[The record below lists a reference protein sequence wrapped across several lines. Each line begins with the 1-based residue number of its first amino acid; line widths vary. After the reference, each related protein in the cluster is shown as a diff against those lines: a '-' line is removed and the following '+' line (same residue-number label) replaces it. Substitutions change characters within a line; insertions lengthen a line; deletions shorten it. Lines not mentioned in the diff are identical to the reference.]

1 VTTYVATINYT
12 THAPPWG
19 RLSNALSPVG
29 ANMYSD
35 YFSESTTT
43 PAATDIGS
51 PATQIL
57 SRDFLQAKAQACGA
71 QPRKMPCEEPRKKNC
86 PAKIQSWT
94 PKFLS
99 ARFGNFCPAMLLL
112 KYLIQ
117 MLLKVFQS
125 YHGWAKIAEASW
137 EEFESPTLDF
147 LRGNCFLQ
155 GSSRLPSK
163 SLEWNLFFFGC
174 LPPHS

>member
-1 VTTYVATINYT
+1 MTTYVATINYT

-19 RLSNALSPVG
+19 GLSNALSPVG

-99 ARFGNFCPAMLLL
+99 AR
-112 KYLIQ
+112 
-117 MLLKVFQS
+117 
-125 YHGWAKIAEASW
+125 
-137 EEFESPTLDF
+137 EEFESPTLEF
-147 LRGNCFLQ
+147 LRGNCFFAGLFA
-155 GSSRLPSK
+155 SALKKPRVEP
-163 SLEWNLFFFGC
+163 FFFWLFAATQLAGKTHQERTQVVC
-174 LPPHS
+174 SNKEAPGSKALPQWTLDQ